1 VTLGICAPDAQ
12 ARMANNR
19 AKAAGSAAFF
29 AAQIIAQNR
38 NREDQR
44 KTIGFERARLRNEQ

>member
-44 KTIGFERARLRNEQ
+44 KTIGFERTRLRNEQ